1 MAGDALERNKK
12 NVQAFYDLA
21 FNQSKPAEAVA
32 KYVAKIEHAEEPTK
46 SIKHGSA
53 HLCIAD
59 PLGRRVSHK
68 EGRLAEL
75 LGTHPPMSLRI
86 AKLRAMAYQEMKRD
100 GTFVPATG

>member
-1 MAGDALERNKK
+1 MALASALE
-12 NVQAFYDLA
+12 
-21 FNQSKPAEAVA
+21 
-32 KYVAKIEHAEEPTK
+32 KIEHAEEPTK

-59 PLGRRVSHK
+59 PLGRRASHR

-100 GTFVPATG
+100 GTFVVAP